1 VRFGD
6 NELLVNSK
14 ATIKQNHVQNKERI
28 TQVRPKTRLSHMSLQ
43 KAVCFISIPVLVYH
57 YAVVKIEY

>member
-1 VRFGD
+1 
-6 NELLVNSK
+6 
-14 ATIKQNHVQNKERI
+14 
-28 TQVRPKTRLSHMSLQ
+28 MSLQ